1 MFDMLVAENLVDL
14 IEEEGLRRSFS
25 RVRAI
30 RLRIG
35 ALGHVEPAALYSCFD
50 EASEGSIGEGARLDL
65 EMVPG
70 EGWCPDCSEIV
81 SVEKL
86 YDACRLCRQGGG
98 ADPDARTGRDSDLND
113 RDRGVPH
120 QSPPCRRR
128 LANQVR
134 APFPAQAGSSRTL

>member
-35 ALGHVEPAALYSCFD
+35 ALGHVEPDALRFCFD
-50 EASEGSIGEGARLDL
+50 EASEGSIAEGARLDL

-70 EGWCPDCSEIV
+70 EGWCPDCSQIV
-81 SVEKL
+81 LVEKL
-86 YDACRLCRQGGG
+86 YDGCRSCGQG
-98 ADPDARTGRDSDLND
+98 
-113 RDRGVPH
+113 H
-120 QSPPCRRR
+120 
-128 LANQVR
+128 VR
-134 APFPAQAGSSRTL
+134 ITAGEELRVLELKVE

>member
-1 MFDMLVAENLVDL
+1 MYDMLVAESLVDL

-35 ALGHVEPAALYSCFD
+35 ALGHVEPDALRFCFD
-50 EASEGSIGEGARLDL
+50 EASEGSIAEGAWLDL

-70 EGWCPDCSEIV
+70 EGWCPDCSQIV

-86 YDACRLCRQGGG
+86 YDGCRSCRQGHV
-98 ADPDARTGRDSDLND
+98 R
-113 RDRGVPH
+113 VP
-120 QSPPCRRR
+120 
-128 LANQVR
+128 
-134 APFPAQAGSSRTL
+134 AGKELRVVEVEVE

>member
-50 EASEGSIGEGARLDL
+50 EASEGSIAEGARLDL

-70 EGWCPDCSEIV
+70 EGWCPDCSETCGQGHVRITAGEELRV
-81 SVEKL
+81 LELEVE
-86 YDACRLCRQGGG
+86 
-98 ADPDARTGRDSDLND
+98 
-113 RDRGVPH
+113 
-120 QSPPCRRR
+120 
-128 LANQVR
+128 
-134 APFPAQAGSSRTL
+134 

>member
-14 IEEEGLRRSFS
+14 IEEEGRRRSFS

-50 EASEGSIGEGARLDL
+50 EASEGSIAEGARLDL

-70 EGWCPDCSEIV
+70 EGWCPDCSEIGNGRKNMGRAEGATALLEKDERQERDK
-81 SVEKL
+81 SEEAAEEGNLKAVE
-86 YDACRLCRQGGG
+86 
-98 ADPDARTGRDSDLND
+98 P
-113 RDRGVPH
+113 
-120 QSPPCRRR
+120 
-128 LANQVR
+128 LAQ
-134 APFPAQAGSSRTL
+134 

>member
-50 EASEGSIGEGARLDL
+50 EASEGSIAEGARLDL

-86 YDACRLCRQGGG
+86 YDACRSCGQG
-98 ADPDARTGRDSDLND
+98 
-113 RDRGVPH
+113 H
-120 QSPPCRRR
+120 
-128 LANQVR
+128 VR
-134 APFPAQAGSSRTL
+134 ITAGEELRVLELEVE

>member
-50 EASEGSIGEGARLDL
+50 EASEGSIAEGAQGTARPGNGAGRGLVSRL
-65 EMVPG
+65 
-70 EGWCPDCSEIV
+70 
-81 SVEKL
+81 
-86 YDACRLCRQGGG
+86 Q
-98 ADPDARTGRDSDLND
+98 
-113 RDRGVPH
+113 
-120 QSPPCRRR
+120 
-128 LANQVR
+128 
-134 APFPAQAGSSRTL
+134 